1 MVASMDLIISQTGEN
16 QIAVDTEIV
25 IVAVVVSKITAST
38 NSCC

>member
-1 MVASMDLIISQTGEN
+1 MVASMNFLISQIGEN

-25 IVAVVVSKITAST
+25 IVAVVVKITAST